1 MTAVPQTGVAD
12 AGSRE
17 HIGVWVARGAV
28 AACAALFLVGLGL
41 WAQDTHLAAALWLF
55 PDTWTEAEL
64 RRVTLSLGI
73 PVGAVATYFML
84 LEVLAATAGITA
96 ALLVLRGAMG
106 WFRSYVAVAI
116 ALWVTMGGTMPV
128 VYREAIDGSVGQIPG
143 VLQGLGWVAVFPLA
157 YLFPD
162 GRFVPRWSRWAAV
175 GWAAYLPA
183 VALLVLVGQG
193 SDGDSLVETLPLL
206 VLFGTCVL
214 AAVHRYR
221 RVSTPEQRVQT
232 RGVVAALVLWFVV
245 AVLTIATPMRNLL
258 EQESAAGL
266 VANAVVLL
274 ASYLVAVLLPA
285 SIAIAVL
292 RYRLYEV
299 DVWVNRALVYSA
311 LSVMV
316 VVSYALLATVAGLL
330 WQGNDLAA
338 PLAATVVIAVVLHP
352 LRVRVQRAVDRFVY
366 GRRREPYAVLTDL
379 GRRLETVLPPDE
391 VLQTLVQEISTTL
404 RLPYVAAT
412 VDGLVVTWPPD
423 ASAPADRFE
432 TFPLRWHEHELG
444 VLTVASRQG
453 DDLSAS
459 DCDLLDGLARQAGI
473 AVHAAVLNDDLRRS
487 RERILVAREDE
498 RRRLQRDLHDGL
510 GPTLASLYQRV
521 DAARSLLARDA
532 AAADRLLTDV
542 AVQTRSMIGDIR
554 ALVHALRP
562 AELDELGLAAALEGV
577 GARFDTLGVKVTAD
591 GLPRLAPVVESAAYR
606 IAVEALTNAA
616 RHSGA
621 TSAKVQLRRAGHD
634 LLLTVTDDGCGLS
647 ADAAEGTGLRSM
659 RERADELGGTCE
671 MAAEPGRGTR
681 VDARLPL
688 CEAP

>member
-1 MTAVPQTGVAD
+1 MTAVPLAAAAN
-12 AGSRE
+12 AGSRGR
-17 HIGVWVARGAV
+17 IGAWAARGAV

-41 WAQDTHLAAALWLF
+41 WARDAHLAAALWLF
-55 PDTWTEAEL
+55 PDTWSEAEL
-64 RRVTLSLGI
+64 RRVTSDLGVPI
-73 PVGAVATYFML
+73 GAVAAYFML
-84 LEVLAATAGITA
+84 LEVLAAAAGITA
-96 ALLVLRGAMG
+96 ALLVLRGATG
-106 WFRSYVAVAI
+106 WFRSYIAAAI
-116 ALWVTMGGTMPV
+116 ALWVTMGGTMPA
-128 VYREAIDGSVGQIPG
+128 VYREVIGGPVGQIPG

-162 GRFVPRWSRWAAV
+162 GRFVPRWSRWAAL

-183 VALLVLVGQG
+183 VALLVLADPG
-193 SDGDSLVETLPLL
+193 SDGESLVETLPLL

-221 RVSTPEQRVQT
+221 RVSTPEQRLQT
-232 RGVVAALVLWFVV
+232 RGVVAALMLWFVV
-245 AVLTIATPMRNLL
+245 ALLTIATPVRDLL
-258 EQESAAGL
+258 EQEGATGL
-266 VANAVVLL
+266 VVNAVVLL
-274 ASYLVAVLLPA
+274 ASYLVTVLLPA
-285 SIAIAVL
+285 SIAVAVL

-311 LSVMV
+311 LTVMV
-316 VVSYALLATVAGLL
+316 AVSYAMLATLAGLA

-338 PLAATVVIAVVLHP
+338 PLAVTVVIAIALHP
-352 LRVRVQRAVDRFVY
+352 LRIRVQRAVDRFVY

-379 GRRLETVLPPDE
+379 GRRLERVLPPDE
-391 VLQTLVQEISTTL
+391 VLQTLVQEVSTTM

-412 VDGLVVTWPPD
+412 LDGLVVTWPPD
-423 ASAPADRFE
+423 ASAAADRLE
-432 TFPLRWHEHELG
+432 NFPLRWHEHDLG
-444 VLTVASRQG
+444 VLTVASRPG

-459 DCDLLDGLARQAGI
+459 DRDLLDGLARQAGA

-521 DAARSLLARDA
+521 DVARSLLARDA

-542 AVQTRSMIGDIR
+542 ALQTRSMIGDIR
-554 ALVHALRP
+554 TLVHALRP
-562 AELDELGLAAALEGV
+562 AELDELGLAAALEAV
-577 GARFDTLGVKVTAD
+577 GARFDTLAVKVTTE

-606 IAVEALTNAA
+606 IAVEALTNVA

-621 TSAKVQLRRAGHD
+621 TSATVQARRSEDA
-634 LLLTVTDDGCGLS
+634 LWLTVTDDGCGLP

-671 MAAEPGRGTR
+671 VAGEPGHGTR

-688 CEAP
+688 GQAR